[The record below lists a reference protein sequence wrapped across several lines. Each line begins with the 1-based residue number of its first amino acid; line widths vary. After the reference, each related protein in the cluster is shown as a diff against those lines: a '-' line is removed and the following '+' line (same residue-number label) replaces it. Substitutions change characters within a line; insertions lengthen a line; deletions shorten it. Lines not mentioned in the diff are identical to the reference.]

1 MQSFGRATLGWRWY
15 AAALTFLMAIIGFRS
30 GIDLTDTPNVGAA
43 GLLTQAYFS
52 LGLFVIGGLDIGTPV
67 GGPMWGQAL
76 LWLAYF
82 GSPLLTAS
90 AVIEAVL
97 RALSPTRWRLNHLQ
111 DHVIVVGSGELTTSY
126 LRVLRRLD
134 PEIQVLVVDRRFEPG
149 RDRELEQ
156 SFHALVINGDT
167 THDFLLKELRLRR
180 ARRLV
185 LLGDDDFATFETAAR
200 VLARYP
206 KLAGKIVLHSHNLRF
221 MRSLADTDVT
231 RNCVTFNAYN
241 FAAMNLVS
249 KQLIQHFQRTQ
260 TQDVVVL
267 AGFGRFGQTVLEEL
281 EQHAPNELAM
291 IAIIDVDAD
300 RRLQVVEEQERLS
313 SSQPRLLLQ
322 GDVSHPEVWRKLRDH
337 VDLEIGEPV
346 IILGTGDAAHN
357 LRTSLWIKRNWPNCL
372 VYSRTHDASELTAQM
387 HAEHGIQSLSIT
399 ELLEENFPQGWV
411 T

>member
-1 MQSFGRATLGWRWY
+1 MQSFGRVTLGWRWY
-15 AAALTFLMAIIGFRS
+15 AAALTFLIAIIGFRS
-30 GIDLTDTPNVGAA
+30 GVDLTDTADVASS

-52 LGLFVIGGLDIGTPV
+52 LGLFVIGGLDIGTPT
-67 GGPMWGQAL
+67 GGPVWGQAL
-76 LWLAYF
+76 LWIAYF

-97 RALSPTRWRLNHLQ
+97 RALSPTRWRLHHLQ

-134 PEIQVLVVDRRFEPG
+134 PDVQVLVVDRRFDPG
-149 RDRELEQ
+149 REHELAQ
-156 SFHALVINGDT
+156 SYHALVITGDT

-200 VLARYP
+200 VLVRYP
-206 KLAGKIVLHSHNLRF
+206 KLRGKIVLHSHNLRF
-221 MRSLADTDVT
+221 MRSLADTDVA
-231 RNCVTFNAYN
+231 RHCVTFNAYN
-241 FAAMNLVS
+241 FAAMNLVN
-249 KQLIQHFQRTQ
+249 KQLLAHFQRTQ
-260 TQDVVVL
+260 AQDVVVL

-281 EQHAPNELAM
+281 EQHAPNELSR

-300 RRLQVVEEQERLS
+300 RRLQVVEEQQRLS
-313 SSQPRLLLQ
+313 SGQRRLVLQ
-322 GDVSHPEVWRKLRDH
+322 GDVSHPEVWRKLRSS
-337 VDLEIGEPV
+337 VDLDVGEPV

>member
-1 MQSFGRATLGWRWY
+1 MQSFGRAMLGWKWY
-15 AAALTFLMAIIGFRS
+15 AAALTFLMAIVGFRS
-30 GIDLTDTPNVGAA
+30 GVDLTETVHVGAA

-52 LGLFVIGGLDIGTPV
+52 LGLFVIGGLDIGTPT
-67 GGPMWGQAL
+67 GGPLWGQVM
-76 LWLAYF
+76 LWIAYF

-90 AVIEAVL
+90 AVIEAVV
-97 RALSPTRWRLNHLQ
+97 RVLSPTRWRLNHLE

-134 PEIQVLVVDRRFEPG
+134 PQIQVLVVDRRFEPG
-149 RDRELEQ
+149 RERELEQ
-156 SFHALVINGDT
+156 SFHAFVITGDT
-167 THDFLLKELRLRR
+167 THDFLLTELRLRR

-206 KLAGKIVLHSHNLRF
+206 KLNGKIVLHSHNLRF
-221 MRSLADTDVT
+221 MRSLAETEVA
-231 RNCVTFNAYN
+231 RHCVTFNAYN

-249 KQLIQHFQRTQ
+249 KQLLQHFERTQ
-260 TQDVVVL
+260 AQDVVVL

-281 EQHAPNELAM
+281 EQHAPHELAR
-291 IAIIDVDAD
+291 IVIIDVDAD

-313 SSQPRLLLQ
+313 SNQRRLVLQ
-322 GDVSHPEVWRKLRDH
+322 GDVSHPEVWRKLRSS
-337 VDLEIGEPV
+337 VDLEVGEPV